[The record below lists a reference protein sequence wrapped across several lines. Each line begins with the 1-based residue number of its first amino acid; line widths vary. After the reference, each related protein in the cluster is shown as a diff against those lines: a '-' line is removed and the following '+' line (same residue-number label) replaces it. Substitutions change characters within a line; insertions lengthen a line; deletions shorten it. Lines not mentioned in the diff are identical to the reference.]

1 MGAVYRWLI
10 QWLFS
15 TQRASNAAWCRHGVV
30 CIKGTLWIDSSIPND
45 ALMRPSIIQWMFQIM
60 ACRLIGT
67 KTISELMLICASIEV
82 FRTHFS
88 KISIEIHKFSVRKTC
103 FKMPV
108 QWRPFCLGCS
118 MCWVCLCANIG
129 IICNRISCSP
139 ANNVVGRFHWHVS
152 QWVAKW
158 IIRWQSISFN
168 RNYTRCHRT
177 IALPII
183 YVIKDNIVSFRQCR
197 IR

>member
-1 MGAVYRWLI
+1 MYW
-10 QWLFS
+10 S
-15 TQRASNAAWCRHGVV
+15 RHGVA

-45 ALMRPSIIQWMFQIM
+45 ASMRPSNIQWMFQIM

-67 KTISELMLICASIEV
+67 NTISELMLICASIEL

-118 MCWVCLCANIG
+118 MCWVCLRANIG

-139 ANNVVGRFHWHVS
+139 ANNVVICKSKSHLLSLLTFNEIHRNSELVKQSTHNNVWSSTSYKSWQTVHTKLTDAFTSCKIGHVTLLVIIGTS
-152 QWVAKW
+152 IWV
-158 IIRWQSISFN
+158 R
-168 RNYTRCHRT
+168 
-177 IALPII
+177 
-183 YVIKDNIVSFRQCR
+183 
-197 IR
+197 